1 MGEETENLLDTQ
13 DNSFIEQ
20 HSLHSDIDLHS
31 QKHEQASL
39 LNETEHDAS
48 SLKAIV
54 STGELETTNMNTSDL
69 LSQPQEDPVIAKYRT
84 ACQNGDLRTVM
95 ELVDSSVVDLNE
107 DSNPSDKVTGLHWAA
122 INNKLSI
129 VKYLIS
135 KGANV
140 NAMSEGSNATPLHWA
155 AKYGYV
161 YIADYLL
168 QKGADPSLLD
178 VQGFNILHLAT
189 LSSNIMLVLYI
200 LLFVVDTEKKIDINA
215 TDKDGRTALLWAAY
229 QGDLYS
235 VQALLKLNASV
246 NIADNLGF
254 TPLHWAM
261 VKGQPKVMKELIKYG
276 SDLKAQTNEGKD
288 IFVIGKEMKT
298 ETSLK
303 IAFAENGLDEFGVL
317 KKKWF
322 KNPDH
327 AKMITF
333 LIPFFY
339 LGITFKV
346 CSCWSFLGGL
356 FLVAIPLFVLS
367 LIFLSTFVA
376 PSFINKVGLT
386 KREMFRTICFKSP
399 LFSGILG
406 GSILWAICLHF
417 TRIVLHKKKL
427 GWFYF
432 LNSFVFLYCLLPY
445 LFYKVMFLDPGYV
458 DPYESFDKVR
468 DDIKDLLTSGT
479 FNSEKFCL
487 DLWIRKPLRS
497 RYSHISER
505 MTLRFDHYCIWLY
518 NEIGLNNHK
527 YFMFFLVVLEI
538 SIFLMV
544 KGSWAYFDYLE
555 HHHISK
561 CIGLLGDD
569 ELCAAYKK
577 DRFMLF
583 MLGWFF
589 FQCLWVTPLLAM
601 QFIWTMKGCTTF
613 EFEDMQRKR
622 KQKQLP
628 GRDQDFQIFETA
640 PRDEFHHSALENSV
654 EEDTG
659 GNQVLPKPFCLQKLE
674 STAGIGGCLRLLG
687 ISNFFRIFNS
697 KKSLRTVYVP
707 TDYGHKTN
715 LKDFWLTAD
724 GSAPLW
730 MRFFALPFNK
740 HTALL
745 NGVSTDFAT
754 LYEYPEKEPGQV

>member
-1 MGEETENLLDTQ
+1 MSEERENLLDNQ
-13 DNSFIEQ
+13 DNPFDEQ
-20 HSLHSDIDLHS
+20 HSLPS
-31 QKHEQASL
+31 QKHEDTFSL
-39 LNETEHDAS
+39 NKTNNDAV
-48 SLKAIV
+48 SLKAIA
-54 STGELETTNMNTSDL
+54 STEGLGSTDIKTSDL
-69 LSQPQEDPVIAKYRT
+69 FSQPQEDPVIAKYRT

-95 ELVDSSVVDLNE
+95 ELVDNSVVDLSE

-122 INNKLSI
+122 INNKLSV

-168 QKGADPSLLD
+168 QKGADPALVD

-200 LLFVVDTEKKIDINA
+200 LLFVVDAEKNIDINA
-215 TDKDGRTALLWAAY
+215 IDNDGRTALLWAAY

-246 NIADNLGF
+246 NIADNQGF

-261 VKGQPKVMKELIKYG
+261 VKGQPRVIKELIKYG
-276 SDLKAQTNEGKD
+276 SDLKAQTYEGKD
-288 IFVIGKEMKT
+288 IFES
-298 ETSLK
+298 SLK
-303 IAFAENGLDEFGVL
+303 TAFAENGLNEVGVA

-322 KNPDH
+322 KNPNH
-327 AKMITF
+327 AKLITF
-333 LIPFFY
+333 IVPFFY
-339 LGITFKV
+339 LGIVFKV
-346 CSCWSFLGGL
+346 CSSWSFLGGL
-356 FLVAIPLFVLS
+356 FLVAIPLLLIFF
-367 LIFLSTFVA
+367 IFLSKFVVS
-376 PSFINKVGLT
+376 SFINRVGLS
-386 KREMFRTICFKSP
+386 KREIFRTICFRSP

-406 GSILWAICLHF
+406 GSILWALYLHI
-417 TRIVLHKKKL
+417 TRVVSHGEDL
-427 GWFYF
+427 GWFYYM
-432 LNSFVFLYCLLPY
+432 NSIFFLYCLLPY

-458 DPYESFDKVR
+458 EAYESFDKVR
-468 DDIKDLLTSGT
+468 EDIKELLSIGN
-479 FNSEKFCL
+479 FNSERFCL

-497 RYSHISER
+497 RYSHISEKL
-505 MTLRFDHYCIWLY
+505 TLRFDHYCIWLY

-544 KGSWAYFDYLE
+544 KGGWAYFDYLE
-555 HHHISK
+555 DLNKSK

-601 QFIWTMKGCTTF
+601 QFMWTMKGCTTF
-613 EFEDMQRKR
+613 EFEDSQKKR

-640 PRDEFHHSALENSV
+640 PRDEFHHSGLDNSA

-659 GNQVLPKPFCLQKLE
+659 GNQVLPKPICLQKLE
-674 STAGIGGCLRLLG
+674 SRAFVGGCLRLLG

-697 KKSLRTVYVP
+697 KRSLRTAYVP
-707 TDYGHKTN
+707 TDYGYKTN

-724 GSAPLW
+724 SSAPIW

-754 LYEYPEKEPGQV
+754 LYEYPERESGQV